1 MCLNFLNINSS
12 ILGEENY
19 DVLSGFPVAA
29 PVKGEPKETLVLEKD
44 SAEVADLTF
53 DPTNASDN
61 TEESKVYSYIAKYVL
76 LYDIAQ
82 KVNKSFLHSAYI
94 LKL

>member
-1 MCLNFLNINSS
+1 MWLNFLITKSS

-44 SAEVADLTF
+44 SAEVADLIF
-53 DPTNASDN
+53 DPTNAKEN
-61 TEESKVYSYIAKYVL
+61 TKESKVTSYI
-76 LYDIAQ
+76 
-82 KVNKSFLHSAYI
+82 YI
-94 LKL
+94 